1 MGSRQKA
8 GDGNVRLPELS
19 RRAVLAGTSV
29 AALGAGKPGEA
40 AALPSIAAPVLTD
53 EGTRRCANWL
63 AVNAK
68 IARLQARWAKLESW
82 LVKEHAWC
90 TLSPAEQQA
99 LPWAKELRD
108 IDGCLDVLFEQREA
122 LLQSIPATG
131 SVSLDSV
138 VARLAVVERLIWRE
152 EHPEVHALVTGARR
166 DLLAL
171 SRGHPPAVV
180 SQDPAPL

>member
-1 MGSRQKA
+1 MGSRQNA

-19 RRAVLAGTSV
+19 RRAVLAGTTV
-29 AALGAGKPGEA
+29 AAFGAAKPGEA
-40 AALPSIAAPVLTD
+40 AALPSIAASVLTD

-68 IARLQARWAKLESW
+68 IERLQSRWAKLESW

-90 TLSPAEQQA
+90 KLSPAEQQA

-131 SVSLDSV
+131 SISLDSV

-166 DLLAL
+166 DLIAL
-171 SRGHPPAVV
+171 SRGHSPAVI

>member
-1 MGSRQKA
+1 MDSRQKA
-8 GDGNVRLPELS
+8 GDGNVRLAEFS
-19 RRAVLAGTSV
+19 RRAVLAGTSI
-29 AALGAGKPGEA
+29 AAFGGAKPGQA
-40 AALPSIAAPVLTD
+40 AAGPSTVAPVASD
-53 EGTRRCANWL
+53 EATRRCASWL
-63 AVNAK
+63 AMNAK
-68 IARLQARWAKLESW
+68 IERLQSRWARLESW

-90 TLSPAEQQA
+90 KLSPAEQQA

-131 SVSLDSV
+131 SISLDSV

-166 DLLAL
+166 DLIAL
-171 SRGHPPAVV
+171 SLGHPAAAF
-180 SQDPAPL
+180 SQDPASL

>member
-1 MGSRQKA
+1 MGSRQKVGA
-8 GDGNVRLPELS
+8 GNVRLPELS
-19 RRAVLAGTSV
+19 RRAVLAGTSI
-29 AALGAGKPGEA
+29 AAFGAAKPGQA
-40 AALPSIAAPVLTD
+40 AAIPSIVAPIHSD
-53 EGTRRCANWL
+53 EGIRRCASWL

-68 IARLQARWAKLESW
+68 IERLQSRWARLESW

-90 TLSPAEQQA
+90 KLGPAEQQA

-108 IDGCLDVLFEQREA
+108 IDGCLDVLFEQRDA
-122 LLQSIPATG
+122 FLQLIPATG

-138 VARLAVVERLIWRE
+138 VARLAVVEHLIWRE

-166 DLLAL
+166 DLIAL

-180 SQDPAPL
+180 SRDPTCL

>member
-8 GDGNVRLPELS
+8 GDGSVRLPELS
-19 RRAVLAGTSV
+19 RRAVLGGTSA
-29 AALGAGKPGEA
+29 AALGAAKPSTA
-40 AALPSIAAPVLTD
+40 VAISTIAAPAPSD
-53 EGTRRCANWL
+53 EGARRCANWL

-68 IARLQARWAKLESW
+68 IERLQSRWARLESW

-90 TLSPAEQQA
+90 KLSPAEQQA

-122 LLQSIPATG
+122 LLQLIPATG
-131 SVSLDSV
+131 SICLDSV

-166 DLLAL
+166 DLIAL
-171 SRGHPPAVV
+171 SRGHPPVVV
-180 SQDPAPL
+180 SQDPAGL